1 MTLGLL
7 DLSSRILTAKR
18 RFGWKMLGG
27 AWLAAIVFSLNLDVF
42 PAESGATPEHSS
54 VRFFPVEAKAGNT
67 GFTLLAP
74 DSTGIAFTNLLSEQQ
89 AGANQILLNGSGV
102 TAGDIDADGRC
113 DLYFC
118 SLQGGN
124 RLFRNLGD
132 WHFADITAEANVAC
146 TNQLSTGAVFA
157 DLDGDGDLDLLVN
170 SIGGGTRCFFN
181 DGKGHFAEEPSAG
194 FIRRFGGMSIA
205 LADVN
210 GDGLLDVYVANYRT
224 TTIRSTGFGALIVNG
239 KRTIRPE
246 DKDDLE
252 YTPEGRVNENGEPH
266 LLYINQGNGHFKP
279 LSWTQGAFLD
289 ESGRPL
295 TKIPRDWG
303 LSVMFRDLNG
313 DGAPDIYVCNDFQS
327 PDRVWMNDGRG
338 HFRAMARLALRS
350 TCTFSMS
357 VDFADINRD
366 GWVDIFETDMLPRT
380 RSRQIWDSPGIIAA
394 PGDFERL
401 ENRPQISRNVL
412 QLGRGDGTFAEAAYF
427 AGVEAS
433 GWTWS
438 SVFLDV
444 DLDGYEDL
452 LLTTGSL
459 FDTQDLDANG
469 RIAVHGPY
477 RREMMGQKLLM
488 YPPLP
493 LPKQLYHNLGG
504 KGFEEVGKAWG
515 FGEVGITHGMCLA
528 DLDGDG
534 DLDVVVNNL
543 NGPAGIYRNE
553 SGAPRVAVRLKG
565 TGGNSQ
571 GIGSKIRVYGGAV
584 PMQSQEMIS
593 GGRYLSGDE
602 AMRVFAA
609 GTLTNRMRIE
619 VDWRSGK
626 KSVVEGVAANQICE
640 ISESGAVEA
649 SHAAVPVMATLF
661 EEVPLGHEHHEE
673 VYDDFQRQ
681 PLLPKRLSQ
690 LGPGVGWMDMDGDG
704 WEDLVLGSGKGGALA
719 LYRNNGQGGFVP
731 TNLPSL
737 TAPQLRDSTG
747 LALWRDAGGQVRLAA
762 GSSDYEDAEAGGGG
776 ITEYDLSQDGVA
788 PLVPVKDASVGP
800 LALADIDGD
809 GSLELFAGG
818 RVIAGRYPEAA
829 SSRIY
834 HRQGNQ
840 WVLDEANTQVLK
852 EAGLVSGAVWT
863 DLDGDGYPELVLAC
877 EWGLLKIYKNEKGH
891 LKDATKEW
899 GMTGYSG
906 WWNGVTAGDFDGDGK
921 MDLIASNW
929 GLNTKYRAS
938 AKHPRRM
945 YYGNLNGQGQVE
957 TVEAAYDEELNKW
970 APERDLNAL
979 STALPYVKDRYLS
992 HRDYAQAGIE
1002 EVLGSHLAE
1011 AKILEAAWLETTV
1024 FLNRGGHFETG
1035 KLPAEAQYSPG
1046 FGVNVGDL
1054 DGDGHEDVFIGQNF
1068 FAVPAVTSRSDAGRG
1083 LMLKGDGHGNFV
1095 AVKGQESG
1103 IKIYGEQRGS
1113 ALCDYDGDGRVD
1125 LVVSQNG
1132 AATHLL
1138 HNRGAKPGLRVR
1150 LKGPDGNRDGVG
1162 AVIRLGFGNNQWG
1175 PAREIHAGSGYWS
1188 QDSMVQIL
1196 GLPQPPTQLQVHWPG
1211 GKITTTDLTPQASE
1225 ILVGID
1231 GTRLK

>member
-1 MTLGLL
+1 MLVRLC
-7 DLSSRILTAKR
+7 LTAVWCGLSCFAVCGASDAIPGSSTV
-18 RFGWKMLGG
+18 RFLPIEMR
-27 AWLAAIVFSLNLDVF
+27 
-42 PAESGATPEHSS
+42 S
-54 VRFFPVEAKAGNT
+54 VRPGFALLSPAAT
-67 GFTLLAP
+67 GV
-74 DSTGIAFTNLLSEQQ
+74 AFTNSLSEQQ
-89 AGANQILLNGSGV
+89 AGQNQILLNGSGV
-102 TAGDIDADGRC
+102 AAGDIDGDGRC

-118 SLQGGN
+118 SLQGAN
-124 RLFRNLGD
+124 RLFRNLGG

-146 TNQLSTGAVFA
+146 TNQVSTGAVFA

-181 DGKGHFAEEPSAG
+181 DGKGHFTEDASAG
-194 FIRRFGGMSIA
+194 FLRRFGGMSIA

-224 TTIRSTGFGALIVNG
+224 TTIRSTGFSALIVNG
-239 KRTIRPE
+239 KRVIRPE

-252 YTPEGRVNENGEPH
+252 YTADGRVNENGEPH

-295 TKIPRDWG
+295 TRIPRDWG

-313 DGAPDIYVCNDFQS
+313 DGTPDIYVCNDFQS
-327 PDRVWMNDGRG
+327 PDRVWLNDGRG
-338 HFRAMARLALRS
+338 HFRAVARLVLRNTS
-350 TCTFSMS
+350 TFSMS
-357 VDFADINRD
+357 VDVADINRD
-366 GWVDIFETDMLPRT
+366 GHDDLFESDMLPRT
-380 RSRQIWDSPGIIAA
+380 RSQQLADSPGIIAA

-412 QLGRGDGTFAEAAYF
+412 QIGRGDGTFAEAAYL
-427 AGVEAS
+427 ARVEAS

-438 SVFLDV
+438 SIFLDV

-477 RREMMGQKLLM
+477 RREMMSQKLLM

-493 LPKQLYHNLGG
+493 LPKQLYHNLRG

-515 FGEVGITHGMCLA
+515 FGEVGIAHGMCLA

-543 NGPAGIYRNE
+543 NGAAGIYRNE
-553 SGAPRVAVRLKG
+553 GGAPRVAVRLKG
-565 TGGNSQ
+565 SGGNSQ
-571 GIGSKIRVYGGAV
+571 GIGAKIRVYGGAV

-602 AMRVFAA
+602 ALRVFAA

-626 KSVVEGVAANQICE
+626 RSVVEGVAANQICE
-640 ISESGAVEA
+640 ILESGAVENPRPPA
-649 SHAAVPVMATLF
+649 PIIATLF

-673 VYDDFQRQ
+673 GYDDFQRQ

-690 LGPGVGWMDMDGDG
+690 LGPGVGWMDVDGDG
-704 WEDLVLGSGKGGALA
+704 RDDLLIGSGKGGSVAV
-719 LYRNNGQGGFVP
+719 YRNDGPGGFTP
-731 TNLPSL
+731 TNLPALSTPL
-737 TAPQLRDSTG
+737 ARDSTG
-747 LALWRDAGGQVRLAA
+747 MALWRDANGHVRLAT
-762 GSSDYEDAEAGGGG
+762 GSSDYEDVEAGGGG
-776 ITEYDLSQDGVA
+776 VMEYDLSRDGTSS
-788 PLVPVKDASVGP
+788 LVPVKDASVGP

-829 SSRIY
+829 HSRIY
-834 HRQGNQ
+834 RRVGNQ
-840 WVLDEANTQVLK
+840 WQVDEANTLALK

-877 EWGLLKIYKNEKGH
+877 EWGPLKIYKNEKGQ

-906 WWNGVTAGDFDGDGK
+906 WWNGVAAGDFDGDGK

-929 GLNTKYRAS
+929 GLNTKYRAN

-970 APERDLNAL
+970 APERDLNAMA
-979 STALPYVKDRYLS
+979 SVLPYVKDRYLS
-992 HRDYAQAGIE
+992 HREYGQAGIE
-1002 EVLGSHLAE
+1002 EVLGSHQAE

-1024 FLNRGGHFETG
+1024 FLNRGGHFDTG

-1046 FGVNVGDL
+1046 FGINVGDL
-1054 DGDGHEDVFIGQNF
+1054 DGDGNEDVFIGQNF

-1083 LMLKGDGHGNFV
+1083 LMLKGDGHGNF
-1095 AVKGQESG
+1095 AAMKGQESG

-1138 HNRGAKPGLRVR
+1138 HNRGGKPGLRVR
-1150 LKGPDGNRDGVG
+1150 LKGPDGNRDGIG
-1162 AVIRLGFGNNQWG
+1162 AVIRLRYAEGQWG

-1188 QDSMVQIL
+1188 QDSTTQVL
-1196 GLPQPPTQLQVHWPG
+1196 GLSNTPTQLQVHWPG
-1211 GKITTTDLTPQASE
+1211 GKIATTSIPQGAME
-1225 ILVGID
+1225 MNID
-1231 GTRLK
+1231 SSSVFFNK